1 MAHLD
6 DLKITKR
13 IFPAARPRRKH
24 DATAYRRAKLIAHI
38 EEQIELVLLALHD
51 KPLQLERKRGH
62 DVAKVRP
69 RLWWRVDED
78 GTAVT
83 QIRYNKVPLTLA
95 GRGTT
100 IEVASLKKL
109 PPAYRKVIRAVK
121 AGELDRAI
129 DVAVSKSKP
138 RLR

>member
-24 DATAYRRAKLIAHI
+24 DAADYRRDKLVAHI
-38 EEQIELVLLALHD
+38 EEQIELALLALHD
-51 KPLQLERKRGH
+51 KPLMLERKRGH
-62 DVAKVRP
+62 DVVKVRP
-69 RLWWRVDED
+69 RIWWRVDED

-83 QIRYNKVPLTLA
+83 QIRYNKVPLNLA
-95 GRGTT
+95 GRGST

-129 DVAVSKSKP
+129 EVAVSKSQPKV
-138 RLR
+138 R